1 MDLAYGCNRSVW
13 SFIAAVFALLQ
24 CDGVT
29 AGEVDAAYVQR
40 FAEARLLMCFQ
51 GKGSC
56 LPYDAGVLHE
66 AHARIPAIG
75 EGQVVVA
82 GNSSGS
88 IPAAYF
94 GCFGFSD
101 ATVRHAEDRMLN
113 GNRDAVRDMENPHS
127 KLSKLAQGER
137 TEIPHDVLR
146 EYIGFALGVEN
157 WREAGSIDA
166 IVRQSTARPQF
177 PVLIVACNK
186 EVLADAHP
194 DDSSAARGLKRI
206 DLDTLTVY
214 WRDEVF
220 AYYQQ
225 HPEQFR
231 RDHPHLTLGDTP
243 RIGHAVTYFV
253 DESMYQLLQQVPADE
268 RQADLRLMTDA
279 ADVALAILAST
290 SEPTYFDPV
299 VEKQPEKIVASGAP
313 GDLGNVQ
320 QRTYYGGYI
329 VSVPAQDVRRMLPG
343 VRVLGTGWRH
353 NPMIARKLLANWLL
367 ADVEA
372 VAQRAEWWIDLEANP
387 NEEFVSHMGVR
398 DLSSQQ
404 EFDFGQRRA
413 AECFAGEAGLPV
425 YAYPPR
431 WATSC
436 EHAIWPAQSVDD
448 MLASD
453 NQGAEHL
460 KTMRGMG
467 ALLSPD
473 KKPQGGDRQ

>member
-1 MDLAYGCNRSVW
+1 MNRNSPTRQAYQALVCAIGLWLAPS
-13 SFIAAVFALLQ
+13 AAADDIKPEFV
-24 CDGVT
+24 
-29 AGEVDAAYVQR
+29 ER
-40 FAEARLLMCFQ
+40 FAAARLLLCFQ

-75 EGQVVVA
+75 AGQVIA
-82 GNSSGS
+82 TGNSSGS

-101 ATVRHAEDRMLN
+101 DTVRHAERTLLA
-113 GNRDAVRDMENPHS
+113 GNRDAVREMENPYS
-127 KLSKLAQGER
+127 KLSKLSQGKR

-146 EYIGFALGVEN
+146 EYIGFALGVAN

-166 IVRQSTARPQF
+166 IVRQSTARPQY
-177 PVLIVACNK
+177 PVVIVACNR

-194 DDSSAARGLKRI
+194 DDANASRGLKRI

-220 AYYQQ
+220 AYYQR

-231 RDHPHLTLGDTP
+231 REHPHLKLGDTP

-253 DESMYQLLQQVPADE
+253 DESMFQLLQQIPVEE
-268 RQADLRLMTDA
+268 RQADLRLMTNA

-299 VEKQPEKIVASGAP
+299 VDRETKKLICFGAP
-313 GDLGNVQ
+313 GDLGNVR

-372 VAQRAEWWIDLEANP
+372 VAHRAEWWIDLEANP
-387 NEEFVSHMGVR
+387 NEEFQSHMGVR

-404 EFDFGQRRA
+404 EFEFGQRRV
-413 AECFAGEAGLPV
+413 AECFAGAAGLPV
-425 YAYPPR
+425 YAQPPR
-431 WATSC
+431 WATPA
-436 EHAIWPAQSVDD
+436 ERAIWPAFDASD
-448 MLASD
+448 MLEQQAD
-453 NQGAEHL
+453 GTVRL
-460 KTMRGMG
+460 RTMRGMRD
-467 ALLSPD
+467 LLPSAAN
-473 KKPQGGDRQ
+473 

>member
-1 MDLAYGCNRSVW
+1 MNNTIGRHRSAW
-13 SFIAAVFALLQ
+13 SVVTAMIALLP
-24 CDGVT
+24 CGGAVAD
-29 AGEVDAAYVQR
+29 EIDAAYVQR
-40 FAEARLLMCFQ
+40 FAEARLLLCFQ

-66 AHARIPAIG
+66 AHARVPAIG
-75 EGQVVVA
+75 KGQVVVA

-94 GCFGFSD
+94 CCFGFSD
-101 ATVRHAEDRMLN
+101 AAVRHAEDRMLN

-127 KLSKLAQGER
+127 KLSKLSQGKR

-146 EYIGFALGVEN
+146 EYIGFALGVAN

-166 IVRQSTARPQF
+166 IVRQSTARPRF
-177 PVLIVACNK
+177 PVVIVACNK

-194 DDSSAARGLKRI
+194 DDGSAARGLKRI
-206 DLDTLTVY
+206 DLDTLTVS

-220 AYYQQ
+220 AFYQK

-231 RDHPHLTLGDTP
+231 RDHPHLKLGATP

-253 DESMYQLLQQVPADE
+253 DPSMYQLLQQIPADE

-299 VEKQPEKIVASGAP
+299 VEQQPAKLVTWGAP

-387 NEEFVSHMGVR
+387 NEEFQSHMGVR

-413 AECFAGEAGLPV
+413 AECFAGQAGLPV

-431 WATSC
+431 WATPA
-436 EHAIWPAQSVDD
+436 EHAIWPTQAVDA
-448 MLASD
+448 MLVKD
-453 NQGAEHL
+453 GQGAERL
-460 KTMRGMG
+460 NTMRGIG
-467 ALLSPD
+467 TLLSPD
-473 KKPQGGDRQ
+473 AKP